1 MRPAGSREEGGR
13 YLGLGF
19 FWLGLVG
26 GELGHSGSGVRDD
39 GGLKV
44 YEEWSL
50 EAADERW
57 RVRRVAVEGFWR
69 VTRMRIDMR
78 V

>member
-1 MRPAGSREEGGR
+1 M
-13 YLGLGF
+13 
-19 FWLGLVG
+19 G